1 MGYGLRFFMGYELVL
16 LMGYRLGFLKGY
28 EFGKLS
34 IRMPPS
40 TLILYQHQE

>member
-1 MGYGLRFFMGYELVL
+1 MGYELRSLV
-16 LMGYRLGFLKGY
+16 GYGLGFSMGY

-40 TLILYQHQE
+40 S